1 MLSTNAATALT
12 EEAAVIDGLHLR
24 DLLEDAVRSRDLVLE
39 LDDLRVDLSR
49 HKVRAKT
56 IDLLLALAAETGLA
70 GKMEALFSGEPVN
83 RSEGRAVVH
92 MAQRAAARIEGDG
105 YAALAAFA
113 DNVRDSDISD
123 VINIGIGGSDL
134 GPAMVSAALASQ
146 ADGPRIHYV
155 SNVDPAHL
163 HDVLA
168 DCVPAGTRVI
178 VTSKTFT
185 TAETKRKAANTADA
199 PKSSEC
205 HMRPNTD
212 YDGFAVKWGRAN
224 LQDSWEACCKSC
236 QDYVPEGD
244 GYPCNVWVYCPEEG
258 GCFAPAAGDFVHK
271 QCWLKWQEEPENPH
285 VNMRGEYSEEYRA
298 THPTAPERVQWIAGS
313 VVPHGT
319 EVSNGTWSSRSH
331 WK

>member
-1 MLSTNAATALT
+1 MRRRDAARALVALFALACVLSPAASLEDRRARLADVDDAGKAARSAGGG
-12 EEAAVIDGLHLR
+12 EHVPEEKNVQGLIQAGFPRARAEAAL
-24 DLLEDAVRSRDLVLE
+24 
-39 LDDLRVDLSR
+39 
-49 HKVRAKT
+49 
-56 IDLLLALAAETGLA
+56 
-70 GKMEALFSGEPVN
+70 
-83 RSEGRAVVH
+83 RAV
-92 MAQRAAARIEGDG
+92 GND
-105 YAALAAFA
+105 
-113 DNVRDSDISD
+113 
-123 VINIGIGGSDL
+123 
-134 GPAMVSAALASQ
+134 
-146 ADGPRIHYV
+146 
-155 SNVDPAHL
+155 
-163 HDVLA
+163 
-168 DCVPAGTRVI
+168 DCCAPQM
-178 VTSKTFT
+178 KYLFE
-185 TAETKRKAANTADA
+185 ETKRKAANTADA

-212 YDGFAVKWGRAN
+212 YDGFAVKWGSAN

-236 QDYVPEGD
+236 QEYVPEGD

-285 VNMRGEYSEEYRA
+285 VNMRGEYSDEYRA

>member
-1 MLSTNAATALT
+1 MGRSVRSAKHLERGGSVAATTLSARARPICATEDFEPATWHSKLPLGEDQQMSLFAAGAGEARRGRRRDVPLPTTRAMRRRDAARAFVALFALACVLYPAASL
-12 EEAAVIDGLHLR
+12 EDRRARLADVDDAGRAARSGGVGGHVPDEKNVQGLIQAGFPRARAEAAL
-24 DLLEDAVRSRDLVLE
+24 
-39 LDDLRVDLSR
+39 
-49 HKVRAKT
+49 
-56 IDLLLALAAETGLA
+56 
-70 GKMEALFSGEPVN
+70 
-83 RSEGRAVVH
+83 RAV
-92 MAQRAAARIEGDG
+92 GND
-105 YAALAAFA
+105 
-113 DNVRDSDISD
+113 
-123 VINIGIGGSDL
+123 
-134 GPAMVSAALASQ
+134 
-146 ADGPRIHYV
+146 
-155 SNVDPAHL
+155 
-163 HDVLA
+163 
-168 DCVPAGTRVI
+168 DCCAPQM
-178 VTSKTFT
+178 KYLFE
-185 TAETKRKAANTADA
+185 ETKRKAANTADA

-212 YDGFAVKWGRAN
+212 YDGFAVKWGGAN